1 MKLFKQDTF
10 GHILFIK
17 KYLIM
22 ILGSISY
29 RRFRGK
35 NHLIIE
41 GSKIINNLPDKN
53 VLFISNHQ
61 TYFAD
66 VTAMIHVF
74 NASLNG
80 RWNSLKKRSYLKK
93 LKLNIYFIAAKE
105 TMNSGI
111 IPKIL
116 AYTGAIPISRTW
128 REKGRNIK
136 RKINKKEI
144 SNVQKALQNG
154 WLITFPQGTT
164 KPWSPI
170 RKGTAHIIKENK
182 PLVVPIVIDGFRR
195 SFNKTGLRI
204 NKKGI
209 KQQLKIKKPLDI
221 DYNSETLESIIEKI
235 SFAIEQHHSDEHKA
249 TN

>member
-1 MKLFKQDTF
+1 MKLFKQDAF
-10 GHILFIK
+10 GNFLFVK
-17 KYLIM
+17 KYLIR
-22 ILGSISY
+22 IFGIISY
-29 RRFRGK
+29 RRFRGT

-41 GSKIINNLPDKN
+41 GSEIINNLPDKN

-80 RWNSLKKRSYLKK
+80 RWNSLKKRSYLKNI
-93 LKLNIYFIAAKE
+93 KLNVYFIAAKE
-105 TMNSGI
+105 TMNAGI

-116 AYTGAIPISRTW
+116 AYTGAIPISRSW
-128 REKGRNIK
+128 REKGRDVK
-136 RKINKKEI
+136 RKVNKEEI

-164 KPWSPI
+164 KPWAPI

-182 PLVVPIVIDGFRR
+182 PLVVPIVIDRFRR
-195 SFNKTGLRI
+195 SFDKTGLRI
-204 NKKGI
+204 KKKGT
-209 KQQLKIKKPLDI
+209 KQQLKIKSPLDI
-221 DYNSETLESIIEKI
+221 DYNSETLESIVEKI
-235 SFAIEQHHSDEHKA
+235 SFAIEQHHSDEYKT